1 MVDKRDADDA
11 DDTEERR
18 CLLQRSARIGVNL
31 RYLRPNFLQK
41 YFRLFARRAVLGQH
55 RREGCI
61 ECQCSRRAFLD
72 AGAAFETTLGI
83 APDFVALQPDGTYGT
98 YFGAGLAECT

>member
-11 DDTEERR
+11 DDAEERR

-41 YFRLFARRAVLGQH
+41 YFRLFARRTVLGEH
-55 RREGCI
+55 GREGRVKR
-61 ECQCSRRAFLD
+61 QRLSRAFLD
-72 AGAAFETTLGI
+72 AGAAFEAVLGI
-83 APDFVALQPDGTYGT
+83 APDFVAFQPDGTDGT